1 MTKQLRTRNL
11 KLLIL
16 TQYFPPEVG
25 APQNRLF
32 ELAVR
37 LKRIGVD
44 VSVLTAMPN
53 YPQMKIYDGYE
64 GKDYLYE
71 EIEGIPVHR
80 ASIYLPKSKSIIQRL
95 LNYFSFVYS
104 SAKVGKSKIG
114 DVDIIMCESPPLFLG
129 YSALYLKRK
138 KKAKLIFNVS
148 DLWPESAEKLGV
160 VTNKWMLK
168 LAYNLEAKL
177 YRKSVLVTGQTQ
189 GICKSINERFLEVK
203 TYWLPNGVDVS
214 YYNPS
219 AVTSNWRKD
228 NGFQEND
235 ILFLYAGIIGLAQGL
250 EIILSAAEK
259 VTLRQAQH
267 SEFKHIKFI
276 LLGSGPEKEK
286 LQAIKQEK
294 QLTNVYFFDAV
305 SKTQMPQIVQASDVS
320 VIPLRK
326 LELFL
331 GAIPSK
337 IFENLAM
344 EKAVILAVDGE
355 ARELF
360 VNQGKC
366 ALYSE
371 PENVEDLV
379 KNVLLLANDASL
391 RKQLG
396 QRGRMYVEQ
405 SFNRNTIAQNFYNE
419 LIKYAGKN

>member
-1 MTKQLRTRNL
+1 L

-37 LKRIGVD
+37 LKKLGIE

-53 YPQMKIYDGYE
+53 YPQMKIYNGYE
-64 GKDYLYE
+64 GKNYMYE

-80 ASIYLPKSKSIIQRL
+80 ASIYLPKNKSIIQRL

-104 SAKVGKSKIG
+104 SAMVGKNKIG
-114 DVDIIMCESPPLFLG
+114 DIDIIMCESPPLFLG

-168 LAYNLEAKL
+168 LAYRLEKKL
-177 YRKSVLVTGQTQ
+177 YQKSILVTGQTQ
-189 GICKSINERFLEVK
+189 GICKNINMRFPLVN
-203 TYWLPNGVDVS
+203 TFWLPNGVDVS

-219 AVTSNWRKD
+219 TVTSNWRI
-228 NGFQEND
+228 END
-235 ILFLYAGIIGLAQGL
+235 FSESDILYLYAGIIGLAQGL
-250 EIILSAAEK
+250 EIILKTAELVK
-259 VTLRQAQH
+259 
-267 SEFKHIKFI
+267 SNPSIKFI

-286 LQAIKQEK
+286 LLSIKTEK
-294 QLTNVYFFDAV
+294 QLSNVYFFDAV
-305 SKTQMPQIVQASDVS
+305 SKLQMPQIVKASDVS
-320 VIPLRK
+320 IIPLRK

-344 EKAVILAVDGE
+344 EKPVILAVDGE

-360 VNQGKC
+360 VSQGKC

-371 PENVEDLV
+371 PENAEDLT
-379 KNVLLLANDASL
+379 KNVLSLANNEDL
-391 RKQLG
+391 RIQLG
-396 QRGRMYVEQ
+396 EKGRVYVEQ
-405 SFNRNTIAQNFYNE
+405 NFNRDIISQKFH
-419 LIKYAGKN
+419 LILNKLI